1 MPFIQEPMHYQKTVL
16 SDLQG
21 SWTQLRDAVVTNFDF
36 DNVEKLLFH
45 IDEAMSWESVR
56 NLANMKATFIL
67 IRNIA
72 LQSQA
77 PKAVLEAIDQVQDDL
92 EETIQALA
100 DGKID

>member
-1 MPFIQEPMHYQKTVL
+1 MPFIQEPTHYHKTVL

-21 SWTQLRDAVVTNFDF
+21 SWNLLRETVVTNFNFENAD
-36 DNVEKLLFH
+36 KLLFH

-56 NLANMKATFIL
+56 NLATMKATFIL

-92 EETIQALA
+92 DETMQALA
-100 DGKID
+100 NGEID